1 MTNTRLNV
9 GWHKHQQSE
18 LKTVIFETSLRLFRD
33 QGVEKTTVQQI
44 ASTVGIGKGTF
55 FNHFPSKDHVLQEW
69 YRQITRTALKEVSD
83 KTFDLGRDA
92 VLALVL
98 HLALDAS
105 RDPDLWDAKVSATSN
120 PLLRQE
126 ENDLNQE
133 VFDFCKN
140 SIERDL
146 KDDRGCFPVTAE
158 FATDL
163 VLAVITGTA
172 HIWSIS
178 GHPHDLVKVIEQQIN
193 FVLDAALQHK

>member
-1 MTNTRLNV
+1 MTNNQLNV
-9 GWHKHQQSE
+9 GWHKHQQME
-18 LKTVIFETSLRLFRD
+18 LKTIIFETSLRLFRD

-69 YRQITRTALKEVSD
+69 YRRLTRTALKEVSD
-83 KTFDLGRDA
+83 KTFDSGRDA
-92 VLALVL
+92 VLGLVL

-105 RDPDLWDAKVSATSN
+105 RDSDLWDAKVSATSN

-126 ENDLNQE
+126 ENDLNEE

-140 SIERDL
+140 SIERDIR
-146 KDDRGCFPVTAE
+146 DDRRDFPITAE

-163 VLAVITGTA
+163 ILAVITGTA

-178 GHPHDLVKVIEQQIN
+178 GHPEDLVKILEEQIN
-193 FVLDAALQHK
+193 FVLDAALLHK

>member
-1 MTNTRLNV
+1 MTNSQLNI
-9 GWHKHQQSE
+9 GWHKHQQMA
-18 LKTVIFETSLRLFRD
+18 LKTVIFETSLQLFRD

-44 ASTVGIGKGTF
+44 ASKVGIAKGTF

-69 YRQITRTALKEVSD
+69 YRRITRTALKEVSD
-83 KTFDLGRDA
+83 KTFYSGRDA

-105 RDPDLWDAKVSATSN
+105 RDSDLWDAKVSATSN

-140 SIERDL
+140 SVESDM
-146 KDDRGCFPVTAE
+146 KDGGGDFRVTAE

-163 VLAVITGTA
+163 ILAVITGTA

-178 GHPHDLVKVIEQQIN
+178 GHPQDLVKIIGEQIN
-193 FVLDAALQHK
+193 FILDAALLRK